1 MDRKKI
7 IIDTSAYSAFIM
19 GNANIK
25 RSLDKSDEIFIN
37 PIILGELLNG
47 FIMGKYENKNRNIL
61 NDFLASP
68 RVDILNIDGDTS
80 ERYAA
85 ILKFLYEKGMPIPTN
100 DIWIAATAMQF
111 GLKVLTLDK
120 HFLKLPQILI
130 EFF

>member
-1 MDRKKI
+1 
-7 IIDTSAYSAFIM
+7 
-19 GNANIK
+19 
-25 RSLDKSDEIFIN
+25 
-37 PIILGELLNG
+37 
-47 FIMGKYENKNRNIL
+47 MGKYENKNRNIL
-61 NDFLASP
+61 NDFLLSP

-85 ILKFLYEKGMPIPTN
+85 ILKFLCEKGMPIPTN

-120 HFLKLPQILI
+120 HFLKLPQILV